1 MGIATVFVTALP
13 SIASMVGANRVVRGV
28 AITNPTG
35 DPDSD
40 DELSVRRQIV
50 ERALAMLE
58 TPVEHPT
65 VWESRP

>member
-13 SIASMVGANRVVRGV
+13 TIASMVGASRVVRGV

-35 DPDSD
+35 DPDAS

-50 ERALAMLE
+50 ERALTMLE